1 MTYDIYINSTIGW
14 PFSAEVVRKELDKR
28 KDKPCNV
35 YISSLGGSVVDALQ
49 IRQMFHDHGDVTVH
63 LHGFVASA
71 ATIIAMGAKT
81 IRMGRYALFLI
92 HRCSNWVDTWG
103 RMNAEQIEQAI
114 RELISSK
121 SELETIDRLIANIYA
136 GRCGRKVDE
145 VAGWMKQADWLNAE
159 RCREMG
165 LIDDICEDDER
176 PEITDMVSR
185 RLTAC
190 QYPIPDLA
198 QKPAPTAAPVAA
210 PADDLS
216 FGSLLRTA
224 RDFIRGIATAQ
235 DHTGT
240 PATQPHNQHTN
251 NTSTTMNQTEPKNLL
266 SALKV
271 KDLAQEDGK
280 VLLTAEQTQALDD
293 HLDTLAAEAGKK
305 DKEIENLKKQVRNLK
320 QGDGDTTDDVDP
332 DDNEDDTENYAV
344 RARKAW
350 NRLKT
355 LG

>member
-28 KDKPCNV
+28 KGKPCNV

-81 IRMGRYALFLI
+81 IRMGRYALYLI

-103 RMNAEQIEQAI
+103 RMNADQIEQAI

-136 GRCGRKVDE
+136 DRCGHKVDE
-145 VAGWMKQADWLNAE
+145 VAGWMKQADWFNAE

-198 QKPAPTAAPVAA
+198 QKPAPVAA

-235 DHTGT
+235 GHTGT

-293 HLDTLAAEAGKK
+293 HLATLAAEAGKK